1 MTIEKELTL
10 ADFPALDEGVPFKLV
25 KIETITQPHP
35 YCITPKHIEHCRTG
49 ILNETE
55 IEYAESMGAKCDICR
70 EEVQRGKRGSILPF
84 SGHENLKALFIGVP
98 QNEDLNSVPGLNS
111 YLLKVKELGLV
122 DGFAFPILN
131 ADGLGE

>member
-1 MTIEKELTL
+1 MTINKKELTL

-25 KIETITQPHP
+25 KVETIAQPHP

-55 IEYAESMGAKCDICR
+55 IEYAESKGAKCDICR
-70 EEVQRGKRGSILPF
+70 EEVRRGKRGSVLPF
-84 SGHENLKALFIGVP
+84 SGHENLRALFVGVP
-98 QNEDLNSVPGLNS
+98 HHDLNAIAGLHP

-122 DGFAFPILN
+122 DGFAFPL
-131 ADGLGE
+131 LEKT